1 MKRTVTLKEGLIS
14 VTVRTSGEEMP
25 KMEIV
30 ESEEGRV
37 GTTSILYL
45 VGDSVDDLFTVLDAI
60 RGEIGL

>member
-1 MKRTVTLKEGLIS
+1 MKKTVTLKEGLIS

-30 ESEEGRV
+30 ESEEGPA
-37 GTTSILYL
+37 TSVLYL